1 MTMSSRSGCVTGL
14 GTPGIQ
20 YTGLTLAYRSSAFRR
35 VTFSERK
42 PPPTG
47 VVRGPL
53 SATTYSLI
61 APRVASGSIS
71 PYWNIAFSPA
81 GTAYQAIRRRPPNA
95 SSTTASTAFRAART
109 TSGPTPSPSISGT
122 IGSSGTRIPA
132 SVIRILWPPSGGRR
146 TRRSAGI
153 RLASRSLVDRDV
165 DEVLRSDVPVEGP
178 QEPVVFPVLDHL
190 RGPTGDPRDREE
202 RGEEVLRDPEAVEH
216 EPGIEVDVRVDVPRG
231 EFPADRVLDRRRDAV
246 VRVVAVHL
254 SEAASEFLEDER
266 ARVVRLVDAVA
277 EAEHLLLV
285 PQRVHDEF
293 FRALRPADPFDRF
306 ERRFDRASMQ
316 RTLQGRDGGDDRAVQ
331 VRQRRGRDGR
341 GEGRRVHRVVRVQ
354 DERDIHHSRQDG
366 VGSLALHHP
375 EEVLGVPELRV
386 RPNDSLSLPHPLV
399 RRDDRR
405 EPADEPPR
413 LAQVCRARRVIPLR
427 IEVVQ
432 VGDGRPQDIHRRRV
446 LRHRPEEAQDR
457 RRQRAAGRQVPLRLL
472 QLFPVRQVP
481 LEQEERGLLERRVR
495 REIADVISPVQEA
508 PPLPVDETDRA
519 LLHVDVVQALV
530 DPRARKVRLHGAGHR
545 RRLSPKRS
553 PHDGGRET
561 DCHQQAPTPA
571 CRPPTRGFEDTKVRL
586 VLKGRVDTGPR
597 ATHTGIRTT
606 ASTMMP
612 TKTRAR
618 YTPENLYPAH
628 AVSAFGVQRNL
639 AVSARRMAPAT
650 PATTMYTTSKA
661 LVKTKAMLAAAR
673 ITVEPAIA
681 HTEVR
686 SSRTAGNI
694 GRPARR

>member
-20 YTGLTLAYRSSAFRR
+20 YTGRTLAYRSSALRR

-47 VVRGPL
+47 VVRGPF

-81 GTAYQAIRRRPPNA
+81 GTAYQEIRRRPPNA
-95 SSTTASTAFRAART
+95 SSTAASTAFRAART
-109 TSGPTPSPSISGT
+109 TSGPTPSPAISGT

-132 SVIRILWPPSGGRR
+132 SVMRILWPPSGGRR

-165 DEVLRSDVPVEGP
+165 DEVLRPDVPVEGP

-190 RGPTGDPRDREE
+190 RGPPGDPRDCEE
-202 RGEEVLRDPEAVEH
+202 RREKVLRDRDSVEH
-216 EPGIEVDVRVDVPRG
+216 EPGVEVDVRIDVPRG
-231 EFPADRVLDRRRDAV
+231 EFPDDRVLDRRRDAV

-254 SEAASEFLEDER
+254 SEAAGELLEDESP
-266 ARVVRLVDAVA
+266 RVVRLVDPVA
-277 EAEHLLLV
+277 EAEHPLLV
-285 PQRVHDEF
+285 PQRVQDEF
-293 FRALRPADPFDRF
+293 FRALGAADPFDRL
-306 ERRFDRASMQ
+306 ERRFDRASVQ
-316 RTLQGRDGGDDRAVQ
+316 GTLQRRDGGDDRAVQ

-354 DERDIHHSRQDG
+354 DERDIHHSREDR
-366 VGSLALHHP
+366 VRSLALQHP

-386 RPNDSLSLPHPLV
+386 RPDDSLSLPHPLV

-405 EPADEPPR
+405 EPPDEPPR
-413 LAQVCRARRVIPLR
+413 LAEVRRPRRVVPLG

-432 VGDGRPQDIHRRRV
+432 VGDGRPQDVHRRRV
-446 LRHRPEEAQDR
+446 LRHRPEEPQDR
-457 RRQRAAGRQVPLRLL
+457 RRQRPAGRQVALRLP
-472 QLFPVRQVP
+472 QLFPVRQVTP
-481 LEQEERGLLERRVR
+481 EQEERGLLERRVG
-495 REIADVISPVQEA
+495 REIADVVSAVKEA
-508 PPLPVDETDRA
+508 PPLSVDEADRA
-519 LLHVDVVQALV
+519 FLHVDVVQALV
-530 DPRARKVRLHGAGHR
+530 DPRARKVRLHGVDHR
-545 RRLSPKRS
+545 RRLSRKRS
-553 PHDGGRET
+553 RHGAGRET
-561 DCHQQAPTPA
+561 NCRQQAPTPA

-586 VLKGRVDTGPR
+586 VLKGRVDTGLR
-597 ATHTGIRTT
+597 AGHTGIRTT

-612 TKTRAR
+612 IRMSAR

-639 AVSARRMAPAT
+639 TVSPRRIAPVT
-650 PATTMYTTSKA
+650 PATTRYTTSKA

-673 ITVEPAIA
+673 ITVDPAIA
-681 HTEVR
+681 HTDVR

>member
-20 YTGLTLAYRSSAFRR
+20 YTGRTLAYRSSALRR

-47 VVRGPL
+47 VVRGPF

-81 GTAYQAIRRRPPNA
+81 GTGYQTIRRRLLNA
-95 SSTTASTAFRAART
+95 SSTAASIAFRAARV

-146 TRRSAGI
+146 TRRSAGM

-231 EFPADRVLDRRRDAV
+231 EFPDDRILDRGRDAV
-246 VRVVAVHL
+246 IRVVAVHL
-254 SEAASEFLEDER
+254 SEAAGEFLEDQSP
-266 ARVVRLVDAVA
+266 RVVRLVDAVA

-293 FRALRPADPFDRF
+293 LRAFRAADPFDRL
-306 ERRFDRASMQ
+306 ERRFDCASVQRAF
-316 RTLQGRDGGDDRAVQ
+316 QGRDGGDDCTVQ
-331 VRQRRGRDGR
+331 VREGRGRDGR

-354 DERDIHHSRQDG
+354 DERDVHHPRQDW
-366 VGSLALHHP
+366 VGLLALQHP
-375 EEVLGVPELRV
+375 EEVLGVAELRV
-386 RPNDSLSLPHPLV
+386 RPHDALPLPHPLV

-405 EPADEPPR
+405 EAPDEPPR
-413 LAQVCRARRVIPLR
+413 LAQGFRARRVVPFP
-427 IEVVQ
+427 IEIVQ
-432 VGDGRPQDIHRRRV
+432 VGDGRPQDVHRRRV
-446 LRHRPEEAQDR
+446 LRHRSEEPQDG
-457 RRQRAAGRQVPLRLL
+457 RRQGAAGRQVPLRLL
-472 QLFPVRQVP
+472 QLFPVR
-481 LEQEERGLLERRVR
+481 
-495 REIADVISPVQEA
+495 
-508 PPLPVDETDRA
+508 
-519 LLHVDVVQALV
+519 
-530 DPRARKVRLHGAGHR
+530 
-545 RRLSPKRS
+545 
-553 PHDGGRET
+553 
-561 DCHQQAPTPA
+561 
-571 CRPPTRGFEDTKVRL
+571 
-586 VLKGRVDTGPR
+586 
-597 ATHTGIRTT
+597 
-606 ASTMMP
+606 
-612 TKTRAR
+612 
-618 YTPENLYPAH
+618 
-628 AVSAFGVQRNL
+628 
-639 AVSARRMAPAT
+639 
-650 PATTMYTTSKA
+650 
-661 LVKTKAMLAAAR
+661 
-673 ITVEPAIA
+673 
-681 HTEVR
+681 
-686 SSRTAGNI
+686 
-694 GRPARR
+694 